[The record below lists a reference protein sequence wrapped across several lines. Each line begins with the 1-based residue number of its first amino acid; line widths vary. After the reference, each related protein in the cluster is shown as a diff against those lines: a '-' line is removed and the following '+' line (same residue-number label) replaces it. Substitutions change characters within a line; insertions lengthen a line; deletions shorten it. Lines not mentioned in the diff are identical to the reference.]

1 MARVS
6 VHELKANLGVTDKQL
21 DLVCSDDHLKKLADE
36 IEDYHQYG
44 YALSLKGWQL
54 TEINTDPSLT
64 FVMKTQAVLKRWKE
78 NDLYKATY
86 LNLLKVV
93 LDLSEGVLAVKLC
106 ELCKGVLMSI
116 SLRYVL
122 LMNNAPKNLIAT
134 PRGCCIWREKNQNYF
149 MKALY

>member
-6 VHELKANLGVTDKQL
+6 VQELKANLGVTDKQL
-21 DLVCSDDHLKKLADE
+21 DLACSDDHLKKLADE

-44 YALSLKGWQL
+44 YALGLKGWQL

-64 FVMKTQAVLKRWKE
+64 YVMKTQAVLKRWKE
-78 NDLYKATY
+78 NDPYKATY

-106 ELCKGVLMSI
+106 ELCKGEFMST
-116 SLRYVL
+116 SNRHVDY
-122 LMNNAPKNLIAT
+122 MDLIT
-134 PRGCCIWREKNQNYF
+134 CTMY
-149 MKALY
+149 